1 MEIDIREVKIVT
13 DELSES
19 VNALIRQLST
29 SAAPVA
35 RDELEALAAAE
46 GTTLLAAYVDQELVG
61 MLALI
66 IFVIPT
72 GKRALIEDVVV
83 HDQWRGHG
91 IGRALATEAVS
102 RARAAR
108 VRTVDL
114 TSSPKRVEA
123 NELYQKLGFQPRVT
137 NVYRLH

>member
-1 MEIDIREVKIVT
+1 MNFDIREVKVVT
-13 DELSES
+13 DELYEA
-19 VNALIRQLST
+19 VNTLVRQLST
-29 SAAPVA
+29 SAAPVT
-35 RDELEALAAAE
+35 REEVEALAAAE
-46 GTTLLAAYVDQELVG
+46 GTTLLAAYVDQVPVG

-66 IFVIPT
+66 IFAIPT

-91 IGRALATEAVS
+91 IGRALTTEAVS
-102 RARAAR
+102 RARAAQ

-114 TSSPKRVEA
+114 TSSPNRMEA
-123 NELYQKLGFQPRVT
+123 NELYQKLGFIRRQT